1 MQGLS
6 FLWEAGLLTQEC
18 AFCFLWDH
26 LNAHKIS
33 GTGGCWSYKLCPLD
47 RDCWSKACLSVKPS
61 LTIESLLKLLS
72 IDKSILS
79 PLLPPPGTSN
89 CFPCSLVPAYYPD
102 GFTSV

>member
-6 FLWEAGLLTQEC
+6 LLWEASLLTREC
-18 AFCFLWDH
+18 TFF
-26 LNAHKIS
+26 
-33 GTGGCWSYKLCPLD
+33 TGSFQGLQIGGGDGCWSYEPRPLHSHY
-47 RDCWSKACLSVKPS
+47 WSKARLSVKPS
-61 LTIESLLKLLS
+61 LTIESLLKELR

-79 PLLPPPGTSN
+79 PLLPPRGTSD